1 MKGSFA
7 DVVRKAHG
15 RLGEAIWIR
24 AGFAKVQK
32 RKAYLRSC
40 LVGRWSDGSNFVPNL
55 SSLYS
60 WVDFNWP
67 LKGEV
72 VKISQFGKA
81 LLLFDFEVVSDLK
94 ECF

>member
-1 MKGSFA
+1 M
-7 DVVRKAHG
+7 
-15 RLGEAIWIR
+15 
-24 AGFAKVQK
+24 
-32 RKAYLRSC
+32 
-40 LVGRWSDGSNFVPNL
+40 GRWSDGSNFVPNL

-81 LLLFDFEVVSDLK
+81 LLLFDFEVVSNLK